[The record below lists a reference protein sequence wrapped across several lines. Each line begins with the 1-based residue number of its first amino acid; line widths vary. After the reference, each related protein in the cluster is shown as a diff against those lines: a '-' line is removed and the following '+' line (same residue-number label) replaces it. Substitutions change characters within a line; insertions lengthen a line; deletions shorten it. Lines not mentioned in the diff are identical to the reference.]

1 MDASFNEILIA
12 FLLTLFAGL
21 STAIGSAIAFFAP
34 KTSTSFLSWA
44 LGFSA
49 GVMIYLSFVEIFP
62 KAFESLA
69 VGMQTTRAYTFTT
82 LAFFG
87 GIVITGLIDRVVP
100 DLVNPHEPKTYED
113 PGDMEAAKEKKLL
126 RMGLFTA
133 LAITL
138 HNLPEG
144 MATFIAALENPALGI
159 TLAIAI
165 AIHNIPEGIAVSVP
179 IYYATGSKRKAFFYS
194 AISGLAEPVGALIGY
209 LILSLFLTDI
219 LFGIVF
225 AGVGGIMVYIAMD
238 ELLPTAETYGA
249 HHQVIYGLVLGM
261 AVMAVSLIIFF

>member
-21 STAIGSAIAFFAP
+21 STAIGSAIAFFAR
-34 KTSTSFLSWA
+34 KASTSFLSWA

-49 GVMIYLSFVEIFP
+49 GVMVYLSFVEIFP

-69 VGMQTTRAYTFTT
+69 LEMNETRAYVLTT
-82 LAFFG
+82 VAFFG
-87 GIVITGLIDRVVP
+87 GILLTGVIDRLVP
-100 DLVNPHEPKTYED
+100 DNVNPHEPKDYEE
-113 PGDMEAAKEKKLL
+113 PGGADGKDFNKLL

-144 MATFIAALENPALGI
+144 MATFIAALEDPALGV

-179 IYYATGSKRKAFFYS
+179 IYYATGSKKKAFFYS
-194 AISGLAEPVGALIGY
+194 ALSGLAEPIGALLGF
-209 LILSLFLTDI
+209 LVLSLFLTDTI
-219 LFGIVF
+219 FGIIF
-225 AGVGGIMVYIAMD
+225 AGVGGIMVYIALD
-238 ELLPTAETYGA
+238 ELLPSAEKYGA